1 MKQSNLTFGEG
12 FLGIQ
17 AREAAAKGA
26 IHKAFDWDKAAEIIK
41 NKFKLYPDLLAEAG
55 LQGDWDY
62 TSGTIFENGK
72 PDLDSYTYLSSNWA
86 IPTLILSWDDEEQEE
101 IDCWS
106 ETNERFNADSKWD
119 QISLD
124 ILNDTITVVKEDNQ
138 LNN

>member
-17 AREAAAKGA
+17 SREAAEKGA
-26 IHKAFDWDKAAEIIK
+26 IFKAFDWDKAAEIIK

-55 LQGDWDY
+55 LQGDWNY
-62 TSGTIFENGK
+62 TSGTIFKEGE
-72 PDLDSYTYLSSNWA
+72 PVIGSYKYLCSNWA

-101 IDCWS
+101 IDCWV
-106 ETNERFNADSKWD
+106 EANERFHSDSDWD